1 MVSLA
6 EAGSNRKVT
15 HPSSNF
21 NWDLHS
27 LSLQSTP
34 TSFNCQCLPLPPTLS
49 LYISLPETIPCS
61 PSYLISLLSV
71 DLEREERAYISIS
84 QSLSNFTRDI
94 SQSTDCMWPSL
105 DLYIYFSSVYIIIY
119 VVVGENG
126 CRVLGCSSTFTSV

>member
-1 MVSLA
+1 MDICTGRTRETTCSTCCQDKVAKGQTWQNEKKIKKIGVYCMVSLA

-84 QSLSNFTRDI
+84 
-94 SQSTDCMWPSL
+94 
-105 DLYIYFSSVYIIIY
+105 
-119 VVVGENG
+119 
-126 CRVLGCSSTFTSV
+126 